1 MKRLC
6 LLVLSVALL
15 TSIPLELVMPVA
27 HAQTSPRIADVEVR
41 GNRRVESEAI
51 RRQMTTEVGSI
62 LDPVDIGADIR
73 RIYDLGFFDD
83 IVVSLKDTAAG
94 PTLIVE
100 VKEKPII
107 RSIILEGNAK
117 IKDLDLEEKFTVKKG
132 QILNESRVRS
142 TVRALEALYQEKGF
156 YLAEVDSELRLVG
169 EEEVDVV
176 YTIREYQKV
185 QIGAVTFIGNEAI
198 SSKEL
203 QSVIESR
210 SKGFLSFL
218 NKSGNFSAEAFATD
232 LQRLRAY
239 YYEYGHL
246 DIEVHEPLIELS
258 SDRRQIFLSIPI
270 VEGPSYNIDGIE
282 VSGEIEGHEKQIEK
296 LIKAVEG
303 DRFASSAIRRDM
315 EVIANYFKDL
325 GYAFAEVVPQTAV
338 DPDTLTV
345 DVNYAVRRG
354 EIAYIGRIDIVGN
367 TLTRD
372 RVVRRELV
380 IEEGE
385 RYSTTKIKA
394 SLRYVQRLGFFEDVN
409 LREERSQQDRSLVD
423 LQIEVRE
430 RPTRTL
436 QVGAGYSSYDGIMA
450 NAQISENNLFGRGQN
465 LSFMLNWSKRT
476 RNFEIAFMEPR
487 LAGSRWQLNVSLFN
501 RRYVYPQFQRDSLG
515 ATVGVG
521 YLLTRELTLTL
532 GMRVERINASA
543 SDDSIFVSAI
553 YNSGNQL
560 SIGPT
565 AGLFFDSRDDRLFP
579 TRGMYHG
586 VRGELSDSV
595 FGAQQNYVKARAFT
609 RFYWEPLW
617 DNWVIRFNAE
627 LARIYSTRSGEATPI
642 TERYFLGGSQTVRGF
657 DNFTLSPCE
666 TRARSNDP
674 GAGTICDEIGGHKS
688 LHFNLEL
695 EFPIVQS
702 FGLRGVVFM
711 DAGNAFGLRDNLT
724 LKPDFM
730 VKRADRE
737 AEYGNVLR
745 TSVGFGV
752 RWRSPIGPLR
762 FEWGLPLARLP
773 GVESPVRF
781 EFGIG
786 NVF

>member
-1 MKRLC
+1 MKRLGF
-6 LLVLSVALL
+6 LSVLWLFVAIFCGVEAL
-15 TSIPLELVMPVA
+15 
-27 HAQTSPRIADVEVR
+27 AQSTPRIAEIEVR
-41 GNRRVESEAI
+41 GNSRVETDAI
-51 RRQMTTEVGSI
+51 LRQMTTSTGSL
-62 LDPVDIGADIR
+62 LDPVDVGSDIR
-73 RIYDLGFFDD
+73 RVYDLGFFDD
-83 IVVSLKDTAAG
+83 IIVSLRDGSVG
-94 PTLIVE
+94 PVLIVE
-100 VKEKPII
+100 VKEKPTV
-107 RSIILEGNAK
+107 RQIILDGNQRVK
-117 IKDLDLEEKFTVKKG
+117 ETDLEEKYTIKAG
-132 QILNESRVRS
+132 QILNEGRVRA
-142 TVRALEALYQEKGF
+142 TEQALQQVYQEKGF
-156 YLAEVDSELRLVG
+156 YLAEIEYELRRVSDT
-169 EEEVDVV
+169 EVDVV
-176 YTIREYQKV
+176 YNINEYQKV
-185 QIGAVTFIGNEAI
+185 QIGAVTFIGNEAL

-203 QSVIESR
+203 QGIIESR
-210 SKGFLSFL
+210 PKGFLSFL
-218 NKSGNFSAEAFATD
+218 NKSGNFNAESFATD

-239 YYEYGHL
+239 YYEYGYL
-246 DIEVHEPLIELS
+246 DIEVHEPLVELS
-258 SDRRQIFLSIPI
+258 ADGTQIFLSIPL
-270 VEGPSYNIDGIE
+270 VEGPAYDIKDIE
-282 VSGEIEGHEKQIEK
+282 VSGEIEGHEEQINK
-296 LIKAVEG
+296 LIKAETG
-303 DRFASSAIRRDM
+303 ERFASSSIRTDM
-315 EVIANYFKDL
+315 EAVANYFKDL

-338 DPDTLTV
+338 DQENLTV
-345 DVNYAVRRG
+345 DVNYLVRRG

-367 TLTRD
+367 TVTRD
-372 RVVRRELV
+372 RVIRRELL

-385 RYSTTKIKA
+385 RYSTSKIQA
-394 SLRYVQRLGFFEDVN
+394 SMRYIQRLGFFEDVN

-450 NAQISENNLFGRGQN
+450 NAQVSENNLFGRGQN
-465 LSFMLNWSKRT
+465 LSFMLNWSRRT
-476 RNFEIAFMEPR
+476 RNFEIAFLEPR
-487 LAGSRWQLNVSLFN
+487 LGGSRWQLNVSLFN

-521 YLLTRELTLTL
+521 YMLTRELTLTL
-532 GMRVERINASA
+532 GWRVERINASA

-553 YNSGNQL
+553 YNAGNQL

-565 AGLFFDSRDDRLFP
+565 AGLFYDSRDDRLFP

-586 VRGELSDSV
+586 VRGEISDSV
-595 FGAQQNYVKARAFT
+595 FGAQQNYLKARAFT

-666 TRARSNDP
+666 TRARGNDP
-674 GAGTICDEIGGHKS
+674 GGGTICDEIGGHKS

-724 LKPDFM
+724 MKPDFM

>member
-1 MKRLC
+1 
-6 LLVLSVALL
+6 
-15 TSIPLELVMPVA
+15 
-27 HAQTSPRIADVEVR
+27 
-41 GNRRVESEAI
+41 
-51 RRQMTTEVGSI
+51 
-62 LDPVDIGADIR
+62 
-73 RIYDLGFFDD
+73 
-83 IVVSLKDTAAG
+83 
-94 PTLIVE
+94 
-100 VKEKPII
+100 
-107 RSIILEGNAK
+107 
-117 IKDLDLEEKFTVKKG
+117 
-132 QILNESRVRS
+132 
-142 TVRALEALYQEKGF
+142 
-156 YLAEVDSELRLVG
+156 
-169 EEEVDVV
+169 
-176 YTIREYQKV
+176 
-185 QIGAVTFIGNEAI
+185 
-198 SSKEL
+198 
-203 QSVIESR
+203 
-210 SKGFLSFL
+210 
-218 NKSGNFSAEAFATD
+218 
-232 LQRLRAY
+232 
-239 YYEYGHL
+239 
-246 DIEVHEPLIELS
+246 
-258 SDRRQIFLSIPI
+258 
-270 VEGPSYNIDGIE
+270 
-282 VSGEIEGHEKQIEK
+282 
-296 LIKAVEG
+296 
-303 DRFASSAIRRDM
+303 
-315 EVIANYFKDL
+315 
-325 GYAFAEVVPQTAV
+325 
-338 DPDTLTV
+338 
-345 DVNYAVRRG
+345 
-354 EIAYIGRIDIVGN
+354 
-367 TLTRD
+367 
-372 RVVRRELV
+372 
-380 IEEGE
+380 
-385 RYSTTKIKA
+385 
-394 SLRYVQRLGFFEDVN
+394 
-409 LREERSQQDRSLVD
+409 
-423 LQIEVRE
+423 
-430 RPTRTL
+430 
-436 QVGAGYSSYDGIMA
+436 
-450 NAQISENNLFGRGQN
+450 
-465 LSFMLNWSKRT
+465 MLNWSKRT

>member
-1 MKRLC
+1 MKRLWF
-6 LLVLSVALL
+6 LALALSILIGTLAP
-15 TSIPLELVMPVA
+15 SYA
-27 HAQTSPRIADVEVR
+27 RAQSAPRITEIEVR
-41 GNRRVESEAI
+41 GNSRVEAEAI
-51 RRQMTTEVGSI
+51 RRQMTTAAGAL
-62 LDPVDIGADIR
+62 LDPVDVGADIR

-83 IVVSLKDTAAG
+83 IIVSLREG
-94 PTLIVE
+94 PSGPILVVE
-100 VKEKPII
+100 VTEKPIVHAI
-107 RSIILEGNAK
+107 RLEGNQR
-117 IKDLDLEEKFTVKKG
+117 IKDTDLEELFTVKVG
-132 QILNESRVRS
+132 QILNEGRVRA
-142 TVRALEALYQEKGF
+142 TERALAKHYQEKGF
-156 YLAEVDSELRLVG
+156 YLAEIEFELVHTSAT
-169 EEEVDVV
+169 EVEVV
-176 YTIREYQKV
+176 FNINEYQKV
-185 QIGAVTFIGNEAI
+185 QIGAVTFIGNDAI
-198 SSKEL
+198 SSKDL
-203 QSVIESR
+203 QGVIESR
-210 SKGFLSFL
+210 AKGFLSFL
-218 NKSGNFSAEAFATD
+218 NKSGNFNAESFATD

-239 YYEYGHL
+239 YYEFGHL

-258 SDRRQIFLSIPI
+258 ADRTQIFLSIPI
-270 VEGPSYNIDGIE
+270 VEGPAYDIADVQ
-282 VSGEIEGHEKQIEK
+282 VSGEIEGHEEAIQAR
-296 LIKAVEG
+296 IKASGG
-303 DRFASSAIRRDM
+303 DRFASSAIRTDM
-315 EVIANYFKDL
+315 EAVATYFKDL

-338 DPDTLTV
+338 DPETLSV
-345 DVNYAVRRG
+345 DVNYSVRRG
-354 EIAYIGRIDIVGN
+354 EIAYIGRIDIIGN
-367 TLTRD
+367 TVTRD
-372 RVVRRELV
+372 RVIRRELI

-385 RYSTTKIKA
+385 RYSTTKIQA
-394 SLRYVQRLGFFEDVN
+394 SMRYIQRLGFFEDVN
-409 LREERSQQDRSLVD
+409 LREERSQQNRGLVD

-465 LSFMLNWSKRT
+465 LSFMLNWSRRT
-476 RNFEIAFMEPR
+476 RNFEIAFLEPR
-487 LAGSRWQLNVSLFN
+487 LGGSRWQLNVSLFN
-501 RRYVYPQFQRDSLG
+501 RRYVYPQFRRDSLG

-521 YLLTRELTLTL
+521 YMLTRELTLTL
-532 GMRVERINASA
+532 GWRVERINASA
-543 SDDSIFVSAI
+543 TDDSIFVSAI
-553 YNSGNQL
+553 YNAGNQL

-586 VRGELSDSV
+586 LRGELSDSV

-609 RFYWEPLW
+609 RFYWAPLW

-627 LARIYSTRSGEATPI
+627 LARIYSTRGGEATPI

-666 TRARSNDP
+666 TRARGSDP
-674 GAGTICDEIGGHKS
+674 GGGTICDEIGGHKS

-724 LKPDFM
+724 LRPDFM